1 MLLFHTDY
9 PKEGGMGIAFK
20 LGQEHIYPS
29 SFEKMNFCNI
39 LGFLPFRRQGIQ
51 VLSNQKWK

>member
-29 SFEKMNFCNI
+29 SFEKMNVR
-39 LGFLPFRRQGIQ
+39 LMAQ
-51 VLSNQKWK
+51 VLGYNLI